1 MFACDG
7 APYPMA
13 PSVPAPAFPVSKTP
27 STPPP
32 AFLSRRLEEEWLET
46 FRAYQAF
53 LQVPSRE
60 RFEHLGTLFEHLC
73 PWIER
78 AIRSVTIRH
87 FILLP
92 TEMAV
97 ARLFAKSCRRESLPQ
112 SHVIYQIW
120 LESSILRDV
129 ADPRDELG
137 ATNGAAGEP
146 NALLQRRFNR
156 LPYADRALLYLFMVE
171 RCSVREVSGYTGIPQ
186 VYAMENLGRIWSQ
199 VHEGVAEEELPP
211 GWRRPQLDAEG
222 QVREDGEDL

>member
-1 MFACDG
+1 M
-7 APYPMA
+7 
-13 PSVPAPAFPVSKTP
+13 SK
-27 STPPP
+27 PPLTQP
-32 AFLSRRLEEEWLET
+32 REFLSHRLEEEWERT
-46 FRAYQAF
+46 FQAYQAF
-53 LQVPSRE
+53 LEVPARR
-60 RFEHLGTLFEHLC
+60 RFEHLGTLFEQLC

-97 ARLFAKSCRRESLPQ
+97 ARLFAKSCRRENLPQ
-112 SHVIYQIW
+112 SHVIFQIW

-129 ADPRDELG
+129 ADPQDELG

-156 LPYADRALLYLFMVE
+156 LPYADRALLYLYMVE

-186 VYAMENLGRIWSQ
+186 AYAVENLGRIWAQ
-199 VHEGVAEEELPP
+199 VHEGVSEEELPR
-211 GWRRPQLDAEG
+211 GWQAPRLNEHGCVCEEG
-222 QVREDGEDL
+222 NTSD